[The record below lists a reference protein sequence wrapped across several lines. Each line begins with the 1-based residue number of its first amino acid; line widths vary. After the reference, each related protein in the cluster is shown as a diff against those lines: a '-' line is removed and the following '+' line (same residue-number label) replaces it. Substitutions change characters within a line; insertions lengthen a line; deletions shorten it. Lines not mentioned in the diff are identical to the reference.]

1 MEDDIESISN
11 ELLQYATSPQQEPA
25 QTMGSQVGQVADDLF
40 QYATADDYDPVEDY
54 EGGPIYRALKG
65 ARDTTSFVADVAQGV
80 ASAPF
85 TVLQGPIE
93 LASSAFDYAFDTNT
107 TEEVTNFFEGVRDIV
122 VPDSA
127 AGKVANDVATFG
139 AGFIGGAAWLNHAQ
153 AVNKGLN
160 VTSKGRYMKSAEDFG
175 RSALGKAFL
184 GNRAKLIA
192 TTGAYT
198 GLYSGII
205 TPDGRANLA
214 DNLDF
219 LPDFLETEETEGL
232 EGRDRALAVLKNKG
246 RNATQDLLTSLG
258 FDYALAGAG
267 VLAGKAAVPVGSVL
281 NTAKNS
287 ASAQAMFNTLGTV
300 TKTGTYQ
307 DAKRKAAAFLSP
319 NRGTDPFIMEAFRNA
334 KAKASAENTEILG
347 LIGELEKEGL
357 KFSSAAGVRGNVGSR
372 APSVVNKDLDDY
384 ISGFTASLP
393 AGYTREAQKIA
404 DKILL
409 KQSKLFNELMYEFEQ
424 IATKFPGTARAAEA
438 SRVRMLMSNN
448 QNQSKQ
454 MFSRIFKAHQNPEE
468 FYKNF
473 DINNPLI
480 DDAIDE
486 VGRNL
491 RPQGHPG
498 GALGAQEK
506 ANAENIVLESLGL
519 QSVNS
524 GLSLQEALEAQV
536 KAIKQATSDDGIQM
550 FRTRSPELPINTS
563 MFIDRKDILDQ
574 SPALRQLLG
583 EVTDPK
589 QRVVFTID
597 NMAKNASSLRFYSF
611 ASENMSEGL
620 YNSLTAVR
628 QGGRPLVIDTPNL
641 AEMGPTSYR
650 NYMQPFEQAAVAET
664 ARTGQAVTAREMFD
678 QYQDEL
684 TRLHGYVRLGLDDVN
699 EPQAITG
706 AFGDLTGKL
715 VTKEFASAITSA
727 RKMRSGYL
735 GKAVS
740 LMNSAV
746 GEVQRATVILNPAS
760 RTRDMIGSAF
770 SVAGTGN
777 LSRELDIAGQIQLA
791 FKSFSELDDIGIGR
805 LREKLELAGVRD
817 TNVYIRLMQQYK
829 DDLKA
834 SGLEAVSSKVDQL
847 PVYGKINKFFEDVA
861 GGTDLLMK
869 TVGLA
874 GEEQKL
880 AGVIAR
886 AGLSQNDPALVKA
899 MADNGLIPKTTV
911 AGRELIAASNT
922 AAKDTRVV
930 GRRGLRPYLGQR
942 DILSVSEVIAAQNVK
957 NMFANYDMVGTGI
970 KEFYDRVP
978 LVGNFTSFAAETI
991 RNSYN
996 ILGTGLKEL
1005 SFKVPDNL
1013 IGVGGMTAREAKLLE
1028 QGIRAQGM
1036 HRLLSYS
1043 AVAGAAPYAISKASM
1058 MATGTTEEELEAARA
1073 LGDDYLQGATLAVLP
1088 RTKDGVIEV
1097 VNLNQTLPY
1106 AFALEGINAA
1116 MQSYSA
1122 NGLLN
1127 KSEAEKIAAAAGNFV
1142 WKYFEPF
1149 GELSIVNE
1157 KIFEAAT
1164 NRTTKG
1170 AQIHEEADE
1179 LGDKAVKKLLH
1190 VFDAFIPGWTK
1201 LLVSTD
1207 KGVVEQGNVTR
1218 AVTGTPIDS
1227 SRDAALLEEAG
1238 KILTGAT
1245 PIRIDAFKQAQFKAE
1260 EYASAR
1266 SGSKGSAM
1274 AAIQAADKTEGQMI
1288 STWDNYLND
1297 LYRHQSKL
1305 YGQVQSMRQMGLNDS
1320 QIRIA
1325 MTKLAQEGSAEINS
1339 ILKGEFYP
1347 GYVSKESLKKLNAE
1361 IRQGYDNRLVME
1373 PPVQTLFEMSRDRSG
1388 AALKPVQT
1396 TMSSQQV
1403 DDIAAELMADIG
1415 LAGTPTTQPVQTPPP
1430 QPVGPVTYQPPA
1442 PVAPATQVPNE
1453 LLGGNPYEQMQNA
1466 PLQSLRPMARTGMMQ
1481 SLRPMSRSQ

>member
-1 MEDDIESISN
+1 MEDDIESISAG
-11 ELLQYATSPQQEPA
+11 LLNYATSPQQEPA
-25 QTMGSQVGQVADDLF
+25 QTTSAQVGQVAGDLF
-40 QYATADDYDPVEDY
+40 KYATEDDYDPVEDY

-65 ARDTTSFVADVAQGV
+65 ARDKTSFVADVAQGV

-85 TVLQGPIE
+85 TIPQGPLE
-93 LASSAFDYAFDTNT
+93 LVSSAFDYAFGTNT
-107 TEEVTNFFEGVRDIV
+107 TGEVTEFFEGVRDIV
-122 VPDSA
+122 VPDSS
-127 AGKVANDVATFG
+127 AGKVANDIATFG
-139 AGFIGGAAWLNHAQ
+139 SGFVGGVAWLNHAQ
-153 AVNKGLN
+153 AVRKGLN
-160 VTSKGRYMKSAEDFG
+160 VTSKGRFMKSAEDFG
-175 RSALGKAFL
+175 RSALGRAFL
-184 GNRAKLIA
+184 GNRKKLIA

-198 GLYSGII
+198 AAYSGII
-205 TPDGRANLA
+205 SPDGRANLA
-214 DNLDF
+214 DSLDF
-219 LPDFLETEETEGL
+219 LPEFLQIEETEGL
-232 EGRDRALAVLKNKG
+232 EGQERALAVLKNKG
-246 RNATQDLLTSLG
+246 RNATLDGLTSLG

-267 VLAGKAAVPVGSVL
+267 AAAGALAVPVGSVL

-287 ASAQAMFNTLGTV
+287 SSAQAMFSALETV

-307 DAKRKAAAFLSP
+307 QAKRKASAFLSP

-334 KAKASAENTEILG
+334 KAKASAENTEVLG
-347 LIGELEKEGL
+347 LIGELETEGL
-357 KFSSAAGVRGNVGSR
+357 KFARAAGVQGNVGSR

-384 ISGFTASLP
+384 ISGATASLP
-393 AGYTREAQKIA
+393 AGYTRKAHKIA

-424 IATKFPGTARAAEA
+424 IATKYPGTARAAEA
-438 SRVRMLMSNN
+438 NRVRMLMLNN

-454 MFSRIFKAHQNPEE
+454 MFSRIFEVHQNPEN

-480 DDAIDE
+480 DDAIDQT
-486 VGRNL
+486 GRNI

-498 GALGAQEK
+498 GALSAQEK
-506 ANAENIVLESLGL
+506 ADAENIVLESLGL

-524 GLSLQEALEAQV
+524 GLPLKEALEKQV
-536 KAIKQATSDDGIQM
+536 EAIKQATSGEGIQM

-563 MFIDRKDILDQ
+563 MFIDQKDILDKT
-574 SPALRQLLG
+574 PALRQLLG

-589 QRVVFTID
+589 QRIVYTID
-597 NMAKNASSLRFYSF
+597 NLAKNASSMRFYSF
-611 ASENMSEGL
+611 ASDNMSESL
-620 YNSLTAVR
+620 FNSLGAVR

-641 AEMGPTSYR
+641 EEMAATSYR

-664 ARTGQAVTAREMFD
+664 TRTGKSVTARQMFD

-684 TRLHGYVRLGLDDVN
+684 TRLHGYVRLGLDDVA
-699 EPQAITG
+699 EPKAIVG

-715 VTKEFASAITSA
+715 VTKEFASAITA
-727 RKMRSGYL
+727 AKKMRSGYL

-746 GEVQRATVILNPAS
+746 GEVQRATVILNPSS
-760 RTRDMIGSAF
+760 RTRDMIGSTL

-777 LSRELDIAGQIQLA
+777 LNRELDIAGQIQLA

-834 SGLEAVSSKVDQL
+834 SGLGAVSSKVDQL

-880 AGVIAR
+880 ASVIAR

-899 MADNGLIPKTTV
+899 LADNGLVPKTTV

-922 AAKDTRVV
+922 AAKDTIVA
-930 GRRGLRPYLGQR
+930 GRRGLSPYLGQR

-957 NMFANYDMVGTGI
+957 NMFANYDMVGVGI
-970 KEFYDRVP
+970 REFYDRFP

-1013 IGVGGMTAREAKLLE
+1013 IGVGGMGAQEAKLLE
-1028 QGIRAQGM
+1028 QGMRAQGM

-1043 AVAGAAPYAISKASM
+1043 AVAGAMPYAVSKASM
-1058 MATGTTEEELEAARA
+1058 LATGTSEEELEAARA

-1116 MQSYSA
+1116 IQSYSA

-1127 KSEAEKIAAAAGNFV
+1127 KSEAEKIGAAAGNFV

-1201 LLVSTD
+1201 LMVSTD
-1207 KGVVEQGNVTR
+1207 KGAVEQGNVTR
-1218 AVTGTPIDS
+1218 AITGTPIDS

-1260 EYASAR
+1260 EYSSAR
-1266 SGSKGSAM
+1266 SASKGSAM

-1288 STWDNYLND
+1288 SAWDNYLND

-1305 YGQVQSMRQMGLNDS
+1305 YGQVQNMRQMDLNDS

-1325 MTKLAQEGSAEINS
+1325 MSKLAQEGSAEINS

-1347 GYVSKESLKKLNAE
+1347 GYVSQQSLKKLNTE
-1361 IRQGYDNRLVME
+1361 IMAGYDNRLVMK

-1388 AALKPVQT
+1388 AALRPVQT
-1396 TMSSQQV
+1396 NMSSEQV
-1403 DDIAAELMADIG
+1403 DDIAATLMADIG
-1415 LAGTPTTQPVQTPPP
+1415 VSGSTTTQPLQTAPA

-1442 PVAPATQVPNE
+1442 PTAPAGPVPNE
-1453 LLGGNPYEQMQNA
+1453 LLGANPFEQMRNA
-1466 PLQSLRPMARTGMMQ
+1466 PLQSLRPVAR
-1481 SLRPMSRSQ
+1481 P